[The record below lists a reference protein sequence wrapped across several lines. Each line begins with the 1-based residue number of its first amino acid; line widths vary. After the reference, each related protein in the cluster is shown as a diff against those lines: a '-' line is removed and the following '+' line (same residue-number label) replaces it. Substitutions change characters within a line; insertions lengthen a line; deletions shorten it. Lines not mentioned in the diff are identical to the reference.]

1 MVNLFFNGTIG
12 NLVRIF
18 PHKCLP
24 LSSNCYI
31 AMDASIWGG
40 GAILV
45 IDNVIQHWFIT
56 EWSAADHVRHCLRKG
71 DSGNMSFWEALTL
84 LCAVRLWLPAAPLA
98 GQVRIKSD
106 SLAALRLAVKLASPS
121 AVLNRIG
128 CELALDLARDLYK
141 LELCHHIA
149 GITNVVPDVL
159 SRQFGPDAKPMPI
172 ACTAALQVQLP
183 PRDAAFWTVNACVG
197 TPKKKSMVMCSF
209 EGAAWGR
216 FVLGNLEGQGGRIRL
231 AEHAAT
237 RGSCNGIVAMN
248 TYYKNYFA

>member
-1 MVNLFFNGTIG
+1 
-12 NLVRIF
+12 
-18 PHKCLP
+18 
-24 LSSNCYI
+24 
-31 AMDASIWGG
+31 MDASIWGG

-45 IDNVIQHWFIT
+45 VDNVIRQWFIT
-56 EWSAADHVRHCLRKG
+56 EWSNADHVRHCLKKG

-98 GQVRIKSD
+98 GQVRVKSD

-141 LELCHHIA
+141 LELCQHIA

-183 PRDAAFWTVNACVG
+183 ARGLMFWTVRSKSLVN
-197 TPKKKSMVMCSF
+197 KK
-209 EGAAWGR
+209 
-216 FVLGNLEGQGGRIRL
+216 NL
-231 AEHAAT
+231 
-237 RGSCNGIVAMN
+237 
-248 TYYKNYFA
+248 